1 MNINSSSNN
10 QRKNNDDERPTTTS
24 TIPPP
29 LPPFRSVRMNVGPAP
44 VMVQPQSFGAKAP
57 MMPGASSFEF
67 GGSKQAVQGKMA
79 PPKPMGFSSGS
90 MSTTNNSISTTTTN
104 SNTKFAWKVDS
115 VQTVPVYHPLERTA
129 VTFGEEHPL
138 ELITKRISDF
148 MKHQSIH
155 CDYDSSMARVVC
167 STNSCLHFSVQLWQN
182 KNGAVIME
190 MQRKQGCAIRM
201 QSYRQQL
208 KESILMGDEAATSK
222 TQDTGCPAG
231 LKQQLAR
238 MVPAIPASEQQGSC
252 IDLCQELLASNLVD
266 QNRMGLESLC
276 VLTDASKVQDSSS
289 ASEKILQD
297 SKLQMLLLK
306 YFAEQEQANLHLLA
320 IKAVAQALE
329 STSTASASLKIDLS
343 SVFWQTV
350 LQALYQHIQRPHEKP
365 LEAALSIK
373 ALRLLQQSCPECL
386 TVLQRKYSLPV
397 TAFLQIA
404 HEFGKQ
410 HSSSLER
417 EAMQFIMMANVH

>member
-1 MNINSSSNN
+1 MNN
-10 QRKNNDDERPTTTS
+10 QRKSNDDERPTTTS

-57 MMPGASSFEF
+57 MMPGAASF
-67 GGSKQAVQGKMA
+67 GGSKLQAVQGKMA
-79 PPKPMGFSSGS
+79 SPKPMGFQSPS
-90 MSTTNNSISTTTTN
+90 MNIHANNNRNHNHNTNNSFSTTGHQ
-104 SNTKFAWKVDS
+104 FAWKIDS

-129 VTFGEEHPL
+129 VTFGEEHSL
-138 ELITKRISDF
+138 DLITKRISSF
-148 MKHQSIH
+148 MKDQSIR
-155 CDYDSSMARVVC
+155 CDYDDAMARVVC
-167 STNSCLHFSVQLWQN
+167 STNCCLHFSVQLWQ
-182 KNGAVIME
+182 KKDGAVVME

-201 QSYRQQL
+201 QSLRQQL
-208 KESILMGDEAATSK
+208 KGSILMNEPSSK
-222 TQDTGCPAG
+222 TQDSGCPASM
-231 LKQQLAR
+231 KIQLAR

-266 QNRMGLESLC
+266 QNRIGLESLC
-276 VLTDASKVQDSSS
+276 VLTDASKVQDSCS
-289 ASEKILQD
+289 ASEKVLQD
-297 SKLQMLLLK
+297 AKLQTILLK
-306 YFAEQEQANLHLLA
+306 YFQEQAQANLHLLA
-320 IKAVAQALE
+320 VKAVAQALE
-329 STSTASASLKIDLS
+329 STATSSSSALKIDLS

-350 LQALYQHIQRPHEKP
+350 LQALYQHIQQPHEEP

-386 TVLQRKYSLPV
+386 AVLQRKHSLPV

-417 EAMQFIMMANVH
+417 EAKQFIMANVH

>member
-1 MNINSSSNN
+1 MNN
-10 QRKNNDDERPTTTS
+10 QRKSNDDERPTTTS

-57 MMPGASSFEF
+57 MMPGAAAF
-67 GGSKQAVQGKMA
+67 GGGSNLQAVQGKMA
-79 PPKPMGFSSGS
+79 PPKAMGFQSETKTHPTNSSF
-90 MSTTNNSISTTTTN
+90 STTSPQ
-104 SNTKFAWKVDS
+104 FAWKIDS

-129 VTFGEEHPL
+129 VTFGEEHTL
-138 ELITKRISDF
+138 DLITKRISSF
-148 MKHQSIH
+148 MKDQSIH
-155 CDYDSSMARVVC
+155 CDYDDAMARVVC
-167 STNSCLHFSVQLWQN
+167 STNCCLHFSVQLWQ
-182 KNGAVIME
+182 KKEGSIVME

-201 QSYRQQL
+201 QSLRQQL
-208 KESILMGDEAATSK
+208 KGSILMNELSSK
-222 TQDTGCPAG
+222 TQDSGCPASIK
-231 LKQQLAR
+231 LHLAR

-252 IDLCQELLASNLVD
+252 IDLCQKLLASNLVD
-266 QNRMGLESLC
+266 QNRIGLESLC
-276 VLTDASKVQDSSS
+276 VLTDASKVQDSCS
-289 ASEKILQD
+289 ASEKVLQD
-297 SKLQMLLLK
+297 AKLQSILLN
-306 YFAEQEQANLHLLA
+306 YFQEQAQANLHLLA
-320 IKAVAQALE
+320 VKAVAQALE
-329 STSTASASLKIDLS
+329 SSTTATASTSNNLKIDLS

-386 TVLQRKYSLPV
+386 AVLQRKHSLPV

-417 EAMQFIMMANVH
+417 EAKQFMMANVH